1 MLCDGI
7 VCDGFIYKY
16 LWDDLAR
23 FVSVAHWNYRGHGRS
38 ALPADPE
45 RIGVEDHG
53 ADLDEVRRHIGDPPV
68 VLIGHSF
75 GTQVCLEAYR
85 RRPEGVRAIVFLC
98 GSSGRITHT
107 FKNTALLAELLPVV
121 TDFVGRH
128 PKLARGLWSRIPAR
142 AAVRIARLTGD
153 VDARALRSD
162 DLEPYFQ
169 HVAHVDFPMFLRMLS
184 RAGEHSAEDLLPELE
199 APVLIVAGDKDSFTP
214 PAISQAHGR
223 GHPRC
228 RAFDDPGRHARHS
241 PRTRGARGAQDRE
254 VFGRSA
260 AFCKSLARVIGRFV
274 LARVRCS
281 RSRAAASSGSRRSPS
296 LAAAASARGRL
307 RNLRA
312 ERTGASWPRIENR
325 TDARRSSSTWRRGSF
340 LFPIAGR

>member
-1 MLCDGI
+1 VRRRAGPSPVTAVLCDGI

-45 RIGVEDHG
+45 RISVEDHG

-107 FKNTALLAELLPVV
+107 FKNTALLAELLPSL
-121 TDFVGRH
+121 TDFVARH

-142 AAVRIARLTGD
+142 AAVRIAQLTGD
-153 VDARALRSD
+153 VDARALRGA

-184 RAGEHSAEDLLPELE
+184 RAGEHTAEELLPELRC
-199 APVLIVAGDKDSFTP
+199 PVLIIAGDKDSFTP
-214 PAISQAHGR
+214 PAIAQRMAELI
-223 GHPRC
+223 PN
-228 RAFDDPGRHARHS
+228 AELLMIPGGTHVAPLEHEELV
-241 PRTRGARGAQDRE
+241 A
-254 VFGRSA
+254 
-260 AFCKSLARVIGRFV
+260 L
-274 LARVRCS
+274 
-281 RSRAAASSGSRRSPS
+281 
-296 LAAAASARGRL
+296 
-307 RNLRA
+307 
-312 ERTGASWPRIENR
+312 RIEK
-325 TDARRSSSTWRRGSF
+325 F
-340 LFPIAGR
+340 LVDRAIL

>member
-1 MLCDGI
+1 VTTRILTAPDARVRESFAFGPDATRLYVRWRGGPSSVTALLCDGI

-45 RIGVEDHG
+45 RISVEDHG
-53 ADLDEVRRHIGDPPV
+53 ADLDAVRSHLGDPPV

-75 GTQVCLEAYR
+75 GTQVALEAYR
-85 RRPEGVRAIVFLC
+85 RRPEGVKAIVFLC

-107 FKNTALLAELLPVV
+107 FKNTALLAELLPSL
-121 TDFVGRH
+121 TEFVDRH

-162 DLEPYFQ
+162 DLTPYFQ
-169 HVAHVDFPMFLRMLS
+169 HVAHVDFSMFLRMLI
-184 RAGEHSAEDLLPELE
+184 RAGEHSAEDLLPQLK

-214 PAISQAHGR
+214 PAISQHM
-223 GHPRC
+223 
-228 RAFDDPGRHARHS
+228 
-241 PRTRGARGAQDRE
+241 AQ
-254 VFGRSA
+254 
-260 AFCKSLARVIGRFV
+260 VI
-274 LARVRCS
+274 
-281 RSRAAASSGSRRSPS
+281 P
-296 LAAAASARGRL
+296 
-307 RNLRA
+307 RA
-312 ERTGASWPRIENR
+312 ELMTIPGGTHVAPLEHDELVALRIEK
-325 TDARRSSSTWRRGSF
+325 F
-340 LFPIAGR
+340 LVDNGIL